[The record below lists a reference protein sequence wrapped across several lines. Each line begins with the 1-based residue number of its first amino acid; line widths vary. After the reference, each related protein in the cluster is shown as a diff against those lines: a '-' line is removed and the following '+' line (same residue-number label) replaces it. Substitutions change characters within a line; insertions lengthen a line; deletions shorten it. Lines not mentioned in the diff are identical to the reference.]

1 MIASLIKLIASLI
14 STDKDG
20 MERRMRSRLYGSR
33 LSLCARIGAS
43 PRARG

>member
-20 MERRMRSRLYGSR
+20 MEAY
-33 LSLCARIGAS
+33 AVAS
-43 PRARG
+43 VWLAALFVRTDRCIARG